1 MNIKAGEKGFTL
13 LELLV
18 GLSIAALVT
27 SAASMTIITMMR
39 LSPQSNNWAV
49 ALHQVQYAGH
59 WISRDVMMSSGNITV
74 GDKSPE
80 FLTLTL
86 PQITPPDKTVV
97 YKFETLS
104 GQEWLTR
111 TDSTG
116 GTIAIAEYISTDN
129 TTTATYSTNCT
140 DNCTLTFTI
149 VATRGNVTVSR
160 QYEAAQRVPAP

>member
-1 MNIKAGEKGFTL
+1 MKIKAGEKGFTL
-13 LELLV
+13 IELLV

-39 LSPQSNNWAV
+39 LSPQSNNWATT
-49 ALHQVQYAGH
+49 LHQVEYARP
-59 WISRDVMMSSGNITV
+59 WLSRDVMMSSDNISV

-86 PQITPPDKTVV
+86 PQLIPPDKTIV

-111 TDSTG
+111 TDNSTG
-116 GTIAIAEYISTDN
+116 GTVAIAEYISTDS
-129 TTTATYSTNCT
+129 TFAEYSTNCT

>member
-1 MNIKAGEKGFTL
+1 MKIKAGEKGFTL
-13 LELLV
+13 IELLV

-39 LSPQSNNWAV
+39 LSPQSNNWATT
-49 ALHQVQYAGH
+49 LHQVQYAGH
-59 WISRDVMMSSGNITV
+59 WISRDVMMSSDNISV

-86 PQITPPDKTVV
+86 PQLIPPDKTIV

-111 TDSTG
+111 TDNSTG
-116 GTIAIAEYISTDN
+116 GTVAIAEYISTDS
-129 TTTATYSTNCT
+129 TFAEYSTNCT